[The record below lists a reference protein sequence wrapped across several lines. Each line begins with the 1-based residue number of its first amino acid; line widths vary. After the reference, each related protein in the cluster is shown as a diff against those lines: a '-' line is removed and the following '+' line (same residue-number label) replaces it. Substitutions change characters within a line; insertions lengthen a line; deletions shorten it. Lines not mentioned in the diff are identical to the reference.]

1 MAFTYLWDSTVE
13 SLPDNRTRG
22 YLIDDYF
29 RQLYVAIRERM
40 QVDHQW
46 ENGQLDGEHKKVTLL
61 KSAEKP
67 TAVATYGFVY
77 TKDVGAGKIEL
88 FFEDAAGNEL
98 QLTSAGKFNPQY
110 VFPAGTKAIFYQDTA
125 PTGWTIENTLDDKLL
140 FVTKG
145 SGAGGQTGG
154 TVHSTGTW
162 TISGITGGSHT
173 LIVAEMPAHTH
184 VYQTGDNTA
193 LSKISQNGN
202 FGGGTSDDASYR
214 YNSESTGGDATHS
227 HGASSHNGAW
237 RPAAYCVIIASKN

>member
-13 SLPDNRTRG
+13 SLPDNHTRG

-29 RQLYVAIRERM
+29 RQLYAAIRERM

-46 ENGQLDGEHKKVTLL
+46 KNGQLDDEHKKVTLL

-77 TKDVGAGKIEL
+77 TKDAGEGAIEL

-154 TVHSTGTW
+154 TAHSTGTW
-162 TISGITGGSHT
+162 TISGIAGGNHVLT
-173 LIVAEMPAHTH
+173 IAEMPSHQHDIKKATATH
-184 VYQTGDNTA
+184 DEMWGGGQAGDQTGA
-193 LSKISQNGN
+193 QEYSG
-202 FGGGTSDDASYR
+202 YV
-214 YNSESTGGDATHS
+214 GGDAAHS
-227 HGASSHNGAW
+227 HGASSHNGSW

>member
-13 SLPDNRTRG
+13 SLPNNRTRG

-46 ENGQLDGEHKKVTLL
+46 KNGQLDGEHKKVTLL
-61 KSAEKP
+61 KSVEKP

-154 TVHSTGTW
+154 TAHSTGTW
-162 TISGITGGSHT
+162 TISGIAGGNHVLT
-173 LIVAEMPAHTH
+173 IAEMPSHQHAIKKGTATH
-184 VYQTGDNTA
+184 PEMYGTGQAGDETGEQQY
-193 LSKISQNGN
+193 SGYV
-202 FGGGTSDDASYR
+202 GGGA
-214 YNSESTGGDATHS
+214 AHS
-227 HGASSHNGAW
+227 HGASSHNGSW